1 MTDLA
6 KDKERFTRLPGRSGM
21 FSANQQRLWMGD
33 GYILNL
39 IETWFT
45 ERHNRFYLDD
55 IQAITYHR
63 TARRDIYTGILF
75 GILLLFLVLGV
86 YVSSIFGGLSAGAVA
101 IWVVCAFF
109 GIVALVNI
117 ARGPTCVC
125 RVYTAV
131 QSVKLEAVARE
142 REARRFVAQVRPFIE
157 GAQGQVTREYLE
169 AQGDLSEVQAGAY
182 VEQNPAVPKQTE
194 AKPAASGRLHLA
206 GFAALV
212 LLGALSFL
220 RLAEPGA
227 VLDWIAIFV
236 TVFYV
241 GMIVSALIAQR
252 SQRVSPGL
260 SRLTIAAIVYSMIT
274 LSLGSI
280 IIAISAEFSGEEL
293 GPISPTRIF
302 SDNPWFR
309 GYMMVGGSVELLLGI
324 AGCLLTVD
332 FMRTRPLYSPGRFW
346 RPASAANPDAASDG
360 DGS

>member
-6 KDKERFTRLPGRSGM
+6 KDKKRFTRLPGRSGTL
-21 FSANQQRLWMGD
+21 SANRQRLWMGD

-39 IETWFT
+39 IETGYT

-63 TARRDIYTGILF
+63 TARRDIYSGILF

-86 YVSSIFGGLSAGAVA
+86 YVSSIFGGLFAGAVV

-109 GIVALVNI
+109 GILALVNI

-142 REARRFVAQVRPFIE
+142 REARRFIAQVRPFIE

-206 GFAALV
+206 GFAALTLV
-212 LLGALSFL
+212 GALSFIK
-220 RLAEPGA
+220 LAEPGA

-236 TVFYV
+236 TIFYV

-252 SQRVSPGL
+252 TQRVPPAL
-260 SRLTIAAIVYSMIT
+260 SMLTITAIVYAMIA
-274 LSLGSI
+274 LSLGGVI
-280 IIAISAEFSGEEL
+280 GGISAGFAGEEFN
-293 GPISPTRIF
+293 PINPTSIF
-302 SDNPWFR
+302 NDSPWFR
-309 GYMMVGGSVELLLGI
+309 GYMMVTGSIELLLGI

-332 FMRTRPLYSPGRFW
+332 FMRTRALYSPGRFW
-346 RPASAANPDAASDG
+346 RPASTANPDSASDG